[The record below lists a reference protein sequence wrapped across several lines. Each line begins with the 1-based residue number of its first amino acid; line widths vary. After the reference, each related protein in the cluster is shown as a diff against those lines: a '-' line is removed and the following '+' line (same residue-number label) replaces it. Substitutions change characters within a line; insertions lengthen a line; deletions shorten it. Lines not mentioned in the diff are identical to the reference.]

1 MSAKT
6 LIILRHA
13 KSSWNTPAADLERP
27 LAERGIADAT
37 AAGAIL
43 AEYELDAVLCSTA
56 MRARQTWEHATAGG
70 ASCDLVEYSEAIY
83 HAWPDELL
91 GELRELD
98 EQVETALL
106 IGHQPT
112 LSDLIVELARP
123 SKKVE
128 AVQQRF
134 PTCALAV
141 LTHKGTWS
149 SLARGN
155 AALKRY
161 EIPRG

>member
-1 MSAKT
+1 MAAKT

-13 KSSWNTPAADLERP
+13 KSSWNTPSADLQRP

-37 AAGAIL
+37 AAGAVL
-43 AEYELDAVLCSTA
+43 AGYDLDRVLCSTA
-56 MRARQTWEHATAGG
+56 VRARQTWEHAVAGG
-70 ASCDLVEYSEAIY
+70 AACDDVDYSEAIY

-91 GELRELD
+91 GELRELGED
-98 EQVETALL
+98 VETALL

-112 LSDLIVELARP
+112 LSDLVVELARQ
-123 SKKVE
+123 SKKVD
-128 AVQQRF
+128 AVRERF

-141 LTHKGTWS
+141 LTHKGPWQT
-149 SLARGN
+149 LGRGN
-155 AALKRY
+155 ASLTRY